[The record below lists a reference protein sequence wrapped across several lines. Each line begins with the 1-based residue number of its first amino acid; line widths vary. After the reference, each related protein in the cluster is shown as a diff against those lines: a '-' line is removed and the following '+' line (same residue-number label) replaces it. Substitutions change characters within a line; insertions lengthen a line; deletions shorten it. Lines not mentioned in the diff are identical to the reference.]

1 MRIYV
6 DADACPVKE
15 IIVKLAKQ
23 FSVQVIMVSDTS
35 HELRDGYST
44 ILTVDKSRDS
54 ADLAIINQVQCG
66 DIVVTQDY
74 GVAAMALAK
83 NCHPIH
89 QNGMLYTAQ
98 NMDRLLFERHL
109 GQKMRRSGKKTHGN
123 RKRTAEDNRAFEKAL
138 FALLGS
144 LCGFRKDGQT

>member
-15 IIVKLAKQ
+15 IIVKQAKQ

-44 ILTVDKSRDS
+44 IQTVDKSRDS

-89 QNGMLYTAQ
+89 QNGMLYTE
-98 NMDRLLFERHL
+98 MCIRDRCCVW
-109 GQKMRRSGKKTHGN
+109 
-123 RKRTAEDNRAFEKAL
+123 RKNTP
-138 FALLGS
+138 
-144 LCGFRKDGQT
+144 CC